1 MNIETL
7 KTKLLSQGKNNFI
20 DCIIQ
25 STTGTIEDTFF
36 ALYFAKFITE
46 YVELEKAWSNWARGS
61 KKFSYFGSFL
71 LKEKSALKVTDEIL
85 LDMTETLDTL
95 TFLMY
100 NYDINI
106 KKTIA
111 LCNAL
116 YGDLLQDIETYR
128 LMRHQL
134 HGVYNYGTY
143 NNNR

>member
-20 DCIIQ
+20 DSIIQ

-46 YVELEKAWSNWARGS
+46 YVELEKAWSNWGKGS

-85 LDMTETLDTL
+85 SDMTSTLNTL
-95 TFLMY
+95 NYLMN
-100 NYDINI
+100 NYDISI

-111 LCNAL
+111 ICNAL
-116 YGDLLQDIETYR
+116 FDDLLSDIETYR

-134 HGVYNYGTY
+134 QGGL
-143 NNNR
+143 